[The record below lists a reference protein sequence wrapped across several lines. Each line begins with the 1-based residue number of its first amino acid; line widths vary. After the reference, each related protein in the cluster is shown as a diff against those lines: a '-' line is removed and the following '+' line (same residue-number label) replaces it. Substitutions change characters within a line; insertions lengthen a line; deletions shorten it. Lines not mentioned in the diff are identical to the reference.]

1 MKVLRI
7 TTEVNRS
14 SIGRTTEQIGRLVLN
29 EGWESYIAFGRT
41 DGNSLSQK
49 IHIGS
54 KLAVYFHVM
63 LTRLFDMHGYGSF
76 FATKK
81 FIKQVKRI
89 SPDIIHL
96 HDIHGYYI
104 NLKVL
109 FDYLNTA
116 GIPVVW
122 THHDCWAFTGHC
134 AHFATVGC
142 EKWKTECNA
151 CPQKKAYP
159 TSVLCDGSKR
169 NYHHKKRLFTK
180 LDCIYH
186 VGVSKWICDELKQSF
201 FSNHPVSLIYNGIDT
216 NQFKPHY
223 SGIETIK
230 RKYSL
235 PNNPLLIVVA
245 TAWSK
250 NKGLYD
256 YLSLR
261 EILDDK
267 YTILFVGYPSEQIA
281 MLPKGIVG
289 IPRTESIE
297 ELAILYSASS
307 IVLNLSHAESFGKST
322 AEGLACGVPG
332 VVYNCTASPELVDS
346 ETGVVVEKG
355 DLQGV
360 VSAIESIMTWDR
372 QKTSVKCRQ
381 RACEKFSIENN
392 WPKYIELY
400 KSILQIDK

>member
-1 MKVLRI
+1 M
-7 TTEVNRS
+7 
-14 SIGRTTEQIGRLVLN
+14 
-29 EGWESYIAFGRT
+29 
-41 DGNSLSQK
+41 
-49 IHIGS
+49 
-54 KLAVYFHVM
+54 
-63 LTRLFDMHGYGSF
+63 
-76 FATKK
+76 
-81 FIKQVKRI
+81 
-89 SPDIIHL
+89 
-96 HDIHGYYI
+96 
-104 NLKVL
+104 
-109 FDYLNTA
+109 
-116 GIPVVW
+116 
-122 THHDCWAFTGHC
+122 
-134 AHFATVGC
+134 
-142 EKWKTECNA
+142 
-151 CPQKKAYP
+151 
-159 TSVLCDGSKR
+159 
-169 NYHHKKRLFTK
+169 
-180 LDCIYH
+180 
-186 VGVSKWICDELKQSF
+186 GVSKWICDELKQSF

-346 ETGVVVEKG
+346 ETGVVVERG

-360 VSAIESIMTWDR
+360 VCAIEFIMTWDR
-372 QKTSVKCRQ
+372 KKTSVKCRQ
-381 RACEKFSIENN
+381 RACEKFSMEKN

-400 KSILQIDK
+400 KQILNMK